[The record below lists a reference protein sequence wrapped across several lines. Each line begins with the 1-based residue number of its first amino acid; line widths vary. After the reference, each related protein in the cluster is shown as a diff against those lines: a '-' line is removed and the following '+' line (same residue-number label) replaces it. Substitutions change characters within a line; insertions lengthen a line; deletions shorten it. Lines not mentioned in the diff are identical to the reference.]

1 MRRLY
6 YIRFILFL
14 SAMVVVAMYEP
25 VVAQG
30 GVGAIRN
37 IGKITQIKV
46 KVSKPYPVRGL
57 NTELPKIR
65 PVTTRALV
73 FPVPDTSS
81 CHVRQMQ
88 VLPSTLGA
96 KRWPFDGLL
105 SPSMG
110 RIAIEGSFDTI
121 IPKRIIDDARAVGIP
136 VAAPPQAVAPMDGAD
151 VEEPSLHQGSCA
163 QEED

>member
-1 MRRLY
+1 MM
-6 YIRFILFL
+6 LFFA
-14 SAMVVVAMYEP
+14 AMAVMAMYEP
-25 VVAQG
+25 TVAQR
-30 GVGAIRN
+30 GVGAAIKK
-37 IGKITQIKV
+37 IGGV
-46 KVSKPYPVRGL
+46 KRVRVNVTNPYPVRGL

-65 PVTTRALV
+65 LVITRALV

-81 CHVRQMQ
+81 CHVKQMQ

-121 IPKRIIDDARAVGIP
+121 IPKRLIDDARAVGIP
-136 VAAPPQAVAPMDGAD
+136 VAAPPQAAAPMDGAD

>member
-1 MRRLY
+1 MKKMM
-6 YIRFILFL
+6 LFFA
-14 SAMVVVAMYEP
+14 AMAVMAMYEP
-25 VVAQG
+25 TVAQR
-30 GVGAIRN
+30 GVGAAIKK
-37 IGKITQIKV
+37 IGGV
-46 KVSKPYPVRGL
+46 KHVRVNVTNPYPVRGL

-65 PVTTRALV
+65 LVITRALV
-73 FPVPDTSS
+73 FPVPDTFS
-81 CHVRQMQ
+81 CHVKQMQ

-121 IPKRIIDDARAVGIP
+121 IPKRLIDDARAVGIP
-136 VAAPPQAVAPMDGAD
+136 VAAPPQAAAPMDGAD